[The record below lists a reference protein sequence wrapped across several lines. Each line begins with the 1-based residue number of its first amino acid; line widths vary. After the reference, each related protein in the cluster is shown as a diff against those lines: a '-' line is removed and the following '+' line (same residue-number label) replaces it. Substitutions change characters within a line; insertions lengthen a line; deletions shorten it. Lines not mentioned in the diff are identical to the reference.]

1 MRRTSVSLTPDQ
13 ERAITEFS
21 QPGPYRDELLAWARG
36 HGVPVGKSFSEAL
49 LMRVLIDAGIE
60 HFRTR
65 SVEIVYTELA
75 GIYVDEGLP
84 HEIRALRAETE
95 AAATDV
101 ADTDV
106 ADTGVADDGG
116 AGGGRVGARR

>member
-60 HFRTR
+60 HFRTG
-65 SVEIVYTELA
+65 SVEVVYTELA

-84 HEIRALRAETE
+84 HEIKALRAETG
-95 AAATDV
+95 A
-101 ADTDV
+101 
-106 ADTGVADDGG
+106 ADDGG
-116 AGGGRVGARR
+116 AGANDARGGDGAAGGRVGARR

>member
-1 MRRTSVSLTPDQ
+1 
-13 ERAITEFS
+13 
-21 QPGPYRDELLAWARG
+21 
-36 HGVPVGKSFSEAL
+36 
-49 LMRVLIDAGIE
+49 VLIDAGIE

>member
-1 MRRTSVSLTPDQ
+1 MRRRSVSLTSDH
-13 ERAITEFS
+13 ERAIEEFS
-21 QPGPYRDELLAWARG
+21 QPGPYRDEVMAWAQSRG
-36 HGVPVGKSFSEAL
+36 LPGRSGTESQL
-49 LMRVLIDAGIE
+49 LTVLIDAGIE

>member
-60 HFRTR
+60 HFRAR

-84 HEIRALRAETE
+84 HEIRALRAETDAAETDGAE
-95 AAATDV
+95 ADA
-101 ADTDV
+101 
-106 ADTGVADDGG
+106 GVADDGG
-116 AGGGRVGARR
+116 AAGGRVGARR